1 MSTQEVR
8 HEPVTWQDDGGQ
20 YNTPYSTPYSERFAD
35 VYRTRSGGLRQA
47 RDVFMAGCGLPAA
60 WRGHE
65 RYTVLETGFGL
76 GLNFLATW
84 DAWRQDPE
92 RSAQLH
98 FVSVEAY
105 PVSAADMLRSARYA
119 APDAVAGAVLPTTL
133 ADELASELAAH
144 WPSLQPGLQ
153 TWALDGG
160 RVHLTLAI
168 GHVHAMLP
176 ALARHGVRAHAV
188 YLDGFS
194 PKLNPEMWSTPTFAA
209 LPALCLPGAR
219 LASYTVSR
227 MVRDGLA
234 EQGFAVRKCPN
245 APPKRWRLEAQ
256 WGAAKVAAT

>member
-1 MSTQEVR
+1 MSGQTVR
-8 HEPVTWQDDGGQ
+8 HEPVAWQEEG
-20 YNTPYSTPYSERFAD
+20 TPYSERFAD
-35 VYRTRSGGLRQA
+35 VYRTRSGGWRQA
-47 RDVFMAGCGLPAA
+47 CDVFMAGCGLPAA
-60 WRGHE
+60 WRGHD
-65 RYTVLETGFGL
+65 RFTVLETGFGL

-84 DAWRQDPE
+84 QAWRQDPE

-105 PVSAADMLRSARYA
+105 PVSEADMARSARQAVPQEQTDTPLATQTA
-119 APDAVAGAVLPTTL
+119 ALMAELTT
-133 ADELASELAAH
+133 H

-153 TWALDGG
+153 TWQLDGG

-176 ALARHGVRAHAV
+176 VLAQHGVRANAV

-219 LASYTVSR
+219 LATYTVSR

-256 WGAAKVAAT
+256 WGRV